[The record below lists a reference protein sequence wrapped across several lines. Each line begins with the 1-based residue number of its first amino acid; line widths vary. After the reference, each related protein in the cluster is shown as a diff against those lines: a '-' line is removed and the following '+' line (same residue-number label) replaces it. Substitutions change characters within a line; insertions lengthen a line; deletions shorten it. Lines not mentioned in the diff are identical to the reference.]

1 MINYQEK
8 KNELE
13 NVWNAW
19 IFSTNVNK
27 RPKALCCPEATKKAM
42 LTKKKQNI
50 LVPFS
55 SLKLSATFSRPD
67 SDGGSFRYERHFYD
81 SLSHKVTQTKLLL
94 GKKGERQWKADES
107 TCSSMHV
114 FAFCSGKAA
123 SEGNSGLLH
132 CHVAPPAR
140 HFYLFALTLINFV
153 IINLC
158 YAVVRRLFPL
168 RLRLDAKVFLFRCSR
183 FCFSFN

>member
-8 KNELE
+8 KNERE

-42 LTKKKQNI
+42 LTKKNI

-94 GKKGERQWKADES
+94 GKKGGTTMKSWWIHVLIHARFRLLFGKSRERRQLRPAS
-107 TCSSMHV
+107 LSRSASS
-114 FAFCSGKAA
+114 
-123 SEGNSGLLH
+123 
-132 CHVAPPAR
+132 APLP
-140 HFYLFALTLINFV
+140 
-153 IINLC
+153 
-158 YAVVRRLFPL
+158 PL
-168 RLRLDAKVFLFRCSR
+168 RSDLD
-183 FCFSFN
+183 